1 MRRYYLY
8 ILKCS
13 DGSYYTGV
21 TNNLELRFAE
31 HQDGLI
37 DKCYTHQR
45 RPLKLVYSQE
55 FQDIRDALERE
66 KQVKGWSR
74 RKKEALISG
83 DFERL
88 VGLSKSHPS
97 TGSG

>member
-31 HQDGLI
+31 HQGGLI
-37 DKCYTHQR
+37 DRCYTHQR
-45 RPLKLVYSQE
+45 RPLKIVYSQD
-55 FQDIRDALERE
+55 FQDIREALERE

-88 VGLSKSHPS
+88 VGLSKGHPS